1 MEVTVRMIHGVAFDL
16 CLVIPREELEQCL
29 LSMPGWEELV
39 HSYGYIR
46 HRVLDMPDGL
56 ELPASQDPETGQ
68 WFKGD
73 RGIRRYKVP
82 PEEHLEPTVGFEDR
96 SAVHG
101 LNLVDEHGRPT
112 HRLILIGNRNL
123 GNNPGFV
130 AWHSE
135 KSPRLFHLKGEN
147 VQGRTFTMLTSWKNG
162 DLSIEPITF
171 KPSREGYAP
180 CLPPGHPRKEED
192 ILWCT
197 FGQQVLRKGK
207 IVPIE
212 EIVDQFYDIRHV
224 FWFPLHPI
232 GERRCSPAEEQ
243 LARIYENYPSAFR
256 EKALGELR
264 AGRPRSRYLHN
275 AVGIAP
281 DKVMILQR
289 HGTVEEIGHWL
300 REKGAEDGLILDNG
314 GSVFTWAWW
323 AYRDVIRVGDKRLVR
338 TGNVIFSAPDWRLET
353 VSLIAFVLRGPARH
367 VEPSGTIAM
376 AMV

>member
-1 MEVTVRMIHGVAFDL
+1 MIHGVAFDL

-281 DKVMILQR
+281 DKVIILQR

>member
-1 MEVTVRMIHGVAFDL
+1 
-16 CLVIPREELEQCL
+16 
-29 LSMPGWEELV
+29 
-39 HSYGYIR
+39 
-46 HRVLDMPDGL
+46 
-56 ELPASQDPETGQ
+56 
-68 WFKGD
+68 
-73 RGIRRYKVP
+73 
-82 PEEHLEPTVGFEDR
+82 
-96 SAVHG
+96 
-101 LNLVDEHGRPT
+101 
-112 HRLILIGNRNL
+112 
-123 GNNPGFV
+123 V

-147 VQGRTFTMLTSWKNG
+147 VQGRTFTMLTSWENG

-224 FWFPLHPI
+224 FWFPIHPI
-232 GERRCSPAEEQ
+232 GERRCSPAEEE

-281 DKVMILQR
+281 DKVIILQR

-338 TGNVIFSAPDWRLET
+338 TGNVVFSAPDWRPET